1 MLSIEKCKEL
11 LEKEGNK
18 YKNEE
23 VKVIMEFLLELIQ
36 IQGLSKFI
44 NEDEKSSFNGKGF
57 E

>member
-18 YKNEE
+18 YTIEE
-23 VKVIMEFLLELIQ
+23 TKVIREFLLELIQ
-36 IQGLSKFI
+36 IQGLNQFI
-44 NEDEKSSFNGKGF
+44 NDDEKSGFNGSGF

>member
-18 YKNEE
+18 YTLEE
-23 VKVIMEFLLELIQ
+23 TKIIREFLIELIE
-36 IQGLSKFI
+36 IQGVSQTYT
-44 NEDEKSSFNGKGF
+44 NDEKSSFNGSGF

>member
-11 LEKEGNK
+11 LEKEGNN

-36 IQGLSKFI
+36 IQGLNQFI